1 MKFRH
6 IIYTFAIS
14 LIATFSIHA
23 QSLDEARTLF
33 NERKFSEA
41 LPMLQQGYAVTPENP
56 QLNQMLGVSLYE
68 TGRIREAEKHLLF
81 ASQRRVTDA
90 HLYLGAI
97 YSLMYR
103 FADAERE
110 FGLFERANRRNN
122 VALEQLA
129 EKRAYVAKLHRAVQ
143 RTEDIQIIDSLIVP
157 KNSFLTAYNL
167 SASSGSLMPMNDF
180 FRNTVS
186 GDKVLF
192 MSGRGDRVHFSNGD
206 ELNGFS
212 LFTMERLLDTFGNE
226 RKLPENINSSGSNA
240 YPFVMTDG
248 LTLYF
253 ASTGHNSLG
262 GYDLFVTRY
271 NLNTDSYL
279 NPSQMNPP
287 FNSPFNDYMLVIDE
301 EKGVGWFAS
310 DRFQDEG
317 NVIVYTFIPNPQ
329 VRLLE
334 VDDEKELARRAM
346 ITSIRDS
353 WRDGVDS
360 TTLIQRARQRVVAQQ
375 ENQGDFEFIIND
387 NITYH
392 TLSDFRNAQA
402 RAQFSQA
409 LMLES
414 QLNTLSGQLSELRDQ
429 FPNNQSLRHTILDL
443 ERQTESLHRQV
454 ESLKV
459 EARNTEIRN
468 L

>member
-1 MKFRH
+1 M
-6 IIYTFAIS
+6 AM
-14 LIATFSIHA
+14 FSAHA
-23 QSLDEARTLF
+23 QSLDEARALF
-33 NERKFSEA
+33 NERKFSEV

-56 QLNQMLGVSLYE
+56 QLNQMLGVSFYE
-68 TGRIREAEKHLLF
+68 TGRLREAEKHLLF

-97 YSLMYR
+97 YSKMYR
-103 FADAERE
+103 FTDAEHE

-122 VALEQLA
+122 AALEQLA
-129 EKRAYVAKLHRAVQ
+129 KKRAYTAYLHRAVQ

-157 KNSFLTAYNL
+157 KTSFLTAYNL
-167 SASSGSLMPMNDF
+167 SASSGSLMPMNEF

-192 MSGRGDRVHFSNGD
+192 MSGRGDRIHFSSGD
-206 ELNGFS
+206 EFTGFS

-253 ASTGHNSLG
+253 ASTGHSSLG

-271 NLNTDSYL
+271 NLNADNYL

-310 DRFQDEG
+310 DRFQSPDS
-317 NVIVYTFIPNPQ
+317 VIVYTFIPNPQ
-329 VRLLE
+329 VRLLD
-334 VDDEKELARRAM
+334 VDDEKYLARRAM

-353 WRDGVDS
+353 WRDGQDY
-360 TTLIQRARQRVVAQQ
+360 TAIIQRARQRTIAQQ
-375 ENQGDFEFIIND
+375 ENQGDFEFIVND
-387 NITYH
+387 NIIYR

-402 RAQFSQA
+402 HSQFSQVIYI
-409 LMLES
+409 EN
-414 QLNTLSGQLSELRDQ
+414 QLNTLNDELSELRNQ
-429 FPNNQSLRHTILDL
+429 FPNNQSLRNTILDL
-443 ERQTESLHRQV
+443 ERRTEELFRQI
-454 ESLKV
+454 ERLKI
-459 EARNTEIRN
+459 EARNAEIRS